1 MQKVRVSLPRTSQ
14 KSCGSI
20 GMMDART
27 AVHMKV
33 VDVMQRNVA
42 TVTEDETLA
51 LARQLMLWR
60 GVRHLPVLRAGRLIG
75 ILSERDLLSQARPES
90 GRHTIEGSVADAMR
104 QPVETIEPLA
114 PLADAAAKMAV
125 ETLGCLPVVRE
136 GELLGIITTTDL
148 LASIAQ
154 YPTGH
159 IDPRTVEAGAIMT
172 TRLQAAFPDDPLLE
186 AAARMFQH
194 GSRHLPVVD
203 GMRRV
208 VGMLSDR
215 DVREAVGNPLLAL
228 EDTSTSARIAAL
240 RVSDAMTAEPRT
252 FPVDSELGAIVDA
265 LADEGI
271 GAVPIVDEEDRL
283 LGIISYIDL
292 LWVLGRQTA

>member
-1 MQKVRVSLPRTSQ
+1 
-14 KSCGSI
+14 
-20 GMMDART
+20 
-27 AVHMKV
+27 MKV

-42 TVTEDETLA
+42 TVSEDETLA

-60 GVRHLPVLRAGRLIG
+60 RVRHLPVVRAGRLIG
-75 ILSERDLLSQARPES
+75 ILSERDLLSQASPES
-90 GRHTIEGSVADAMR
+90 GRHTIKGSVADAMR
-104 QPVETIEPLA
+104 QPAETIEPLA
-114 PLADAAAKMAV
+114 PLADAAAKMSV
-125 ETLGCLPVVRE
+125 QKLGCLPVVRE

-154 YPTGH
+154 YPTSDA
-159 IDPRTVEAGAIMT
+159 DPRTLEAGAIMT
-172 TRLQAAFPDDPLLE
+172 TSLQAAFADDPLLE

-215 DVREAVGNPLLAL
+215 DVREAIGNPLLAL
-228 EDTSTSARIAAL
+228 EDTSTAARIAAL
-240 RVSDAMTAEPRT
+240 RVSNAMTTEART
-252 FPVDSELGAIVDA
+252 FPVDSGLGAIVDA
-265 LADEGI
+265 LAEEGI
-271 GAVPIVDEEDRL
+271 GAVPIVDEEERL

-292 LWVLGRQTA
+292 LGVLGR